1 MIAGSGLPGPKAEI
15 KAYVTALDHLQYTQ
29 LAEGMVQINV
39 THSNLKQF
47 VQELRLDLRS
57 TIGSIKERLYTFNGS
72 NIGLMELQ
80 LRDESGNF
88 VCTLNDDSRPLGFYG
103 VRNGMEIH
111 VKDNDPF
118 SLSRDGGLDNVAL
131 VKKWRMTDEEY
142 DKREKTYRAWKR
154 EQLRKDP
161 NWAPRHIAEARK
173 RQEELVV
180 LYSNI
185 ECIHDIKIGL
195 RCSVSPGDR
204 RGEVCFIGMVDGLA
218 GGYWIGVK
226 LDEPLGRNDG
236 SINGRKYF
244 DADPNCGVFARPDNV
259 KVGDY
264 PNIFEEEMGDILKDL
279 SVSSDESKD
288 EEKTEEKVEEA
299 GKDEDEKK
307 TASKPFKMRRRGQD
321 SDDDDDYDDDE
332 L

>member
-1 MIAGSGLPGPKAEI
+1 MIAGSGLPGPKAQV
-15 KAYVTALDHLQYTQ
+15 KAYITAADHLQYTQ
-29 LAEGMVQINV
+29 LADGLVQVNV

-47 VQELRLDLRS
+47 VQELRLDLHS
-57 TIGSIKERLYTFNGS
+57 PVGSIKERLYTFNGS
-72 NIGLMELQ
+72 NIGLMELH

-88 VCTLNDDSRPLGFYG
+88 VCVLNDDSRPLGYYG

-118 SLSRDGGLDNVAL
+118 SLSRDGGLDDVSL
-131 VKKWRMTDEEY
+131 VKKWRMSDEEY

-154 EQLRKDP
+154 EQIRKDP
-161 NWAPRHIAEARK
+161 NWVPPHIAAARK
-173 RQEELVV
+173 RQEELVM

-185 ECIHDIKIGL
+185 ECIRDIKVGL

-204 RGEVCFIGMVDGLA
+204 RGEVCFIGNVEGLA

-244 DADPNCGVFARPDNV
+244 DADHNCGVFARPDNV
-259 KVGDY
+259 EVGDF
-264 PNIFEEEMGDILKDL
+264 PNIWEEEMGDLIKGM
-279 SVSSDESKD
+279 SVSDDKEKVEEKPEEP
-288 EEKTEEKVEEA
+288 EEKTETKSEAKTVEL
-299 GKDEDEKK
+299 
-307 TASKPFKMRRRGQD
+307 KPVKMRRRGQD
-321 SDDDDDYDDDE
+321 DEDDSDDDE